1 MLTAQQLYEIIAH
14 KDDTEIGADGQPKNR
29 AAKALYSLVD
39 HYREHPATAENMDE
53 LLFSAALNDM
63 VERAERVVKK
73 GASEAD
79 FKTILSEDVGKFN
92 ATFDK
97 LPREVREQGPVREA
111 FDVILPEQN
120 PDKLAYDREV
130 KSLTEELLRQH
141 DSLVRLR
148 AGTHPAQTGPAPL
161 TQEELETRKKEA
173 EQRINEAFTALLA
186 MDDLQKASGWSSALD
201 PEQRKKAADKL
212 ALSPSAMMALGG
224 VREVARD
231 PAEVADLLRQ
241 LGRTELQAQIA
252 PAAEAV
258 EKEKQ
263 KAAAQV
269 FEEETRLL
277 AEETLRSFTAVRQ
290 LIDGKH
296 PAFRDKRMSAEDRQ
310 EMLERNTENL
320 RASIATLAAM
330 NEFGKAGDF
339 VSATDPQKL
348 EKAADAVMAKKG
360 GGLDLAMETLTSRAG
375 TPDLAAVFMN
385 SNLRNLSNLIVDV
398 QKSEEQK
405 TKAAFQE
412 EYDALLGQA
421 VRRREELDRL
431 RKDGPGEQQGNA
443 YAGSR
448 DELKAGLAALIAMDN
463 FRRKGKY
470 AVLNDP
476 GRLEAETDRILRS
489 KRLETA
495 MESLAPGKGGGK
507 TLTEVFRDLNRK
519 TLSQKLA
526 ALETVPEKQEQKPE
540 EPVNEKTE
548 PEKAAEAAAEETGPE
563 IVQETKEKP
572 EEPVDEKPEPEKTEE
587 VKAEETGPSKEPVF
601 PEEPLRKSSPEH
613 PRWRTVPEEPQ
624 RNSVQA
630 EGKGAAG
637 QYSPDCPVMRFQ
649 AKLQELREDI
659 KMSTVS
665 PLYELDVTQ
674 CRVGLA
680 RLFALRDMGKTDPL
694 SPVTDDQVK
703 ARIHHIYHTKG
714 NPEFKL
720 YQDIDKKI
728 LSGDTRVFKR
738 VVGAITGEESSKEFA
753 QTVSKASWIKL
764 QNVKEQKAPGLSR

>member
-14 KDDTEIGADGQPKNR
+14 KDDAEIGTDGQPKNR
-29 AAKALYSLVD
+29 AAKALYSPVD
-39 HYREHPATAENMDE
+39 HYREHPADTGNMEE
-53 LLFSAALNDM
+53 LLFSTALNRM

-73 GASEAD
+73 GASESD
-79 FKTILSEDVGKFN
+79 FKTILTDDLSKFN
-92 ATFDK
+92 VTFDN
-97 LPREVREQGPVREA
+97 LPREIREQGPVREA

-141 DSLVRLR
+141 EALMLLNAD
-148 AGTHPAQTGPAPL
+148 THPAQTGPAPM
-161 TQEELETRKKEA
+161 TREELETRKKETA
-173 EQRINEAFTALLA
+173 ERIDEVFTTLLA
-186 MDDLQKASGWSSALD
+186 MDDLQKASGWRSALD
-201 PEQRKKAADKL
+201 PEQRKRAAEKM
-212 ALSPSAMMALGG
+212 AYSPTAMMALGG
-224 VREVARD
+224 VKEVARD
-231 PAEVADLLRQ
+231 PAGVAEMFQR

-277 AEETLRSFTAVRQ
+277 AEETLRNFTAVRQ
-290 LIDGKH
+290 LIDGTH
-296 PAFRDKRMSAEDRQ
+296 PAFRDERISAEDRQ

-339 VSATDPQKL
+339 VSATDPEKM

-360 GGLDLAMETLTSRAG
+360 GGLDLAMETLTSGTG

-385 SNLRNLSNLIVDV
+385 SNLRNMSKLIVDA
-398 QKSEEQK
+398 QEREKQK

-412 EYDALLGQA
+412 NYDALLGQA
-421 VRRREELDRL
+421 VRRKEELDQL
-431 RKDGPGEQQGNA
+431 RKGGPEEQQSEA

-448 DELKAGLAALIAMDN
+448 EELKADLAALLAMDN
-463 FRRKGKY
+463 FRRKGEY
-470 AVLNDP
+470 AVLSDP
-476 GRLEAETDRILRS
+476 HRLKAETDRVLQS

-507 TLTEVFRDLNRK
+507 TLTEVFRGLNRK

-526 ALETVPEKQEQKPE
+526 ALENVPEKDRTESREQEPGGPE
-540 EPVNEKTE
+540 SGKTE
-548 PEKAAEAAAEETGPE
+548 
-563 IVQETKEKP
+563 EKP
-572 EEPVDEKPEPEKTEE
+572 EEPVDEKKEPEK
-587 VKAEETGPSKEPVF
+587 AEEAGSEKLGDQGAQAEEPVF
-601 PEEPLRKSSPEH
+601 PEEPVIPEEPLRKSAPEH

-624 RNSVQA
+624 RKSVPA
-630 EGKGAAG
+630 EGKGAAD
-637 QYSPDCPVMRFQ
+637 QYSPDCPIMRFQ

-703 ARIHHIYHTKG
+703 ARVHHIYHTKG

-753 QTVSKASWIKL
+753 QTVSKASRIKL